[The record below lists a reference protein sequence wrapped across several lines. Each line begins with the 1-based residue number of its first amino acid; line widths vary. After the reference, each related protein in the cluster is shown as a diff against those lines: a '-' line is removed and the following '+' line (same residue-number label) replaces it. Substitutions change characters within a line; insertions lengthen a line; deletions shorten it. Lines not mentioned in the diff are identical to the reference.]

1 MSKEDHKCLEN
12 ANAFPE
18 VLMPRESTE
27 YSCLENASEEVLM
40 PRESTEYSCLENA
53 PEEVL
58 TPSDQ
63 STTSSTDINEP
74 VTETDSSCTTPEHI
88 HIDMTSNDSFE
99 DVSSATSLETITL
112 SPTVSIDQSIFVSH
126 VPVISSTPET
136 SSAPVISSVQET
148 NPIIS
153 QDTSQ
158 KIGVAT
164 TVVVE
169 IYRALIASFLIL
181 FVPQSCGNHVCSFSE
196 NAQTGSDPL
205 YNAGFA
211 FNCITMAAFIALYY
225 AEVRRESK
233 LIAYLDVNAG
243 KPSDNESV
251 GHILEKLPDYCSK
264 AILYYD
270 GLYTKAGYTVIVCF
284 AVNTVLSGLVV
295 YKYYL
300 DDKTTTTYITSV
312 LFVIQKLIQVYATLK
327 TEKNVFYSAYLS
339 GKIQYN
345 DVDPDKEL
353 TPDKEL
359 IPPIVPGLAS
369 NDDAILAIA

>member
-1 MSKEDHKCLEN
+1 MSDEDH
-12 ANAFPE
+12 
-18 VLMPRESTE
+18 
-27 YSCLENASEEVLM
+27 
-40 PRESTEYSCLENA
+40 SCLENA

-58 TPSDQ
+58 MSRAQ
-63 STTSSTDINEP
+63 STDVNEP
-74 VTETDSSCTTPEHI
+74 VLETDSSCTTPEHI

-126 VPVISSTPET
+126 VPVISST
-136 SSAPVISSVQET
+136 ISSVQET

-196 NAQTGSDPL
+196 NAQTGPDPL

-251 GHILEKLPDYCSK
+251 GHILKKLPDYCSK

-359 IPPIVPGLAS
+359 IPDKELTPDKELKHPIEELTPPIVPGLAS